1 MMQPASDFMQHRE
14 SSPPQP
20 EHFPKGCTDR
30 AILLLLCSGF
40 INGVLHCF
48 QNHSDVYKLGF
59 VQRIDNAQTA
69 FFVGHANTFFHL

>member
-14 SSPPQP
+14 SSLPQP

-40 INGVLHCF
+40 SVRKIFAGPPV
-48 QNHSDVYKLGF
+48 F
-59 VQRIDNAQTA
+59 VA
-69 FFVGHANTFFHL
+69 HK

>member
-40 INGVLHCF
+40 SVRKIFAGPPV
-48 QNHSDVYKLGF
+48 F
-59 VQRIDNAQTA
+59 VARKQ
-69 FFVGHANTFFHL
+69 GTFCPLTPFYEGG